1 MGLRS
6 VIVGTN
12 TFIGGVEIIFDS
24 RLVRDSRS
32 FIQLNEP
39 EYKRPVIIA
48 FSREVLFLYMAQQG
62 FLRRFIGKTE
72 QPHFPAWHDSSL
84 NCSTWTDA
92 GGCKCEVEP

>member
-1 MGLRS
+1 MMGLRN

-32 FIQLNEP
+32 FIQLNDP
-39 EYKRPVIIA
+39 EY
-48 FSREVLFLYMAQQG
+48 
-62 FLRRFIGKTE
+62 
-72 QPHFPAWHDSSL
+72 
-84 NCSTWTDA
+84 TDA

>member
-39 EYKRPVIIA
+39 EYKRPAVRIRPDGGSMSDRVFDFCVA
-48 FSREVLFLYMAQQG
+48 AMSVSVFVLCAALFL
-62 FLRRFIGKTE
+62 IV
-72 QPHFPAWHDSSL
+72 WSL
-84 NCSTWTDA
+84 A
-92 GGCKCEVEP
+92 